1 MHLVRATSDH
11 LDVLVNL
18 FDQYRQFYRQ
28 ESDLAGALRF
38 LGERLERD
46 DSVIFL
52 ALNSQ
57 HQGMGFTQLY
67 PSFSSVSMKR
77 VWILNDLY
85 VSQDHRRQG
94 VAKALMDRARQLAVE
109 TKAKGIVL
117 ETEVANTV
125 AQPLY
130 EQLGYSRDSDTYHY
144 QLVLDLV

>member
-57 HQGMGFTQLY
+57 HQGKGFTQLY